1 MMQDS
6 FISSSLS
13 SRHDPASLLASG
25 GPSKHMIGYLHY
37 LIQSHRVH
45 LLYASMCLV
54 VSVPEMQSV

>member
-6 FISSSLS
+6 FISSLLS
-13 SRHDPASLLASG
+13 SRHDPASLLASS
-25 GPSKHMIGYLHY
+25 GPSKHMIGYPHY

-54 VSVPEMQSV
+54 VRVPETQSV